1 MHSRARDCQ
10 WLALAVLACYASAI
24 GGVFQFDDYNVIVNN
39 AAVHSW
45 ERWAGT
51 AGQSI
56 RPLLKLSYT
65 LNWSGEGAPL
75 AFVVFNIT
83 VHLVNSLLVYAL
95 CVRWLQGRG
104 PAGVH
109 IALFAALLFALHP
122 ANTEA
127 VTYICGRSSSF
138 MALFYLGA
146 MLAYATGRGTAS
158 NRDINDNRWLLWLA
172 TPLCFVLALGV
183 KETAITLPAAL
194 LLWEHLSGGSWRRAL
209 ARQWPVWLVAALAT
223 GYFLMQPN
231 YVAHLQRSV
240 EINSLQGNLATQS
253 LAWVYLLQ
261 QWALQLSPN
270 IDPDLVLQRD
280 FSAVWPHLLVLI
292 ASVLFVMW
300 SWRRHPAVAFALA
313 WALLHLVPV
322 YIFFPRL
329 DVANDRQLYL
339 AGWPLGLAV
348 MAEGH
353 ALLQWFSRFA
363 VAIRAAGIA
372 LGLALLL
379 VLGGSTIQRNLQYH
393 SEIALWEQTVQ
404 VSPGKARVYNNLGYA
419 YMLAGRLEDAKRE
432 YRIALRINPEH
443 VKARMNLARL
453 EDSR

>member
-1 MHSRARDCQ
+1 VHFRARDCL

-95 CVRWLQGRG
+95 CVRWLQGRA
-104 PAGVH
+104 PAGAY
-109 IALFAALLFALHP
+109 IALIAALLFALHP

-146 MLAYATGRGTAS
+146 VLAYAAGRGTV
-158 NRDINDNRWLLWLA
+158 DNRWLLWIA
-172 TPLCFVLALGV
+172 SPLCFVLALGV

-194 LLWEHLSGGSWRRAL
+194 LLWELLNGGGMRESLR
-209 ARQWPVWLVAALAT
+209 RQWPVWLVAALAT
-223 GYFLMQPN
+223 GYFLLSTN
-231 YVAHLQRSV
+231 YLAHLQRSV
-240 EINSLQGNLATQS
+240 EINSLQGNLSTQS
-253 LAWVYLLQ
+253 LAWVYLLG
-261 QWALQLSPN
+261 QWALPLWPN
-270 IDPDLVLQRD
+270 IDPDLALQRD
-280 FSAVWPHLLVLI
+280 FSTVWPQLLVLI
-292 ASVLFVMW
+292 ASALLTVW
-300 SWRRHPAVAFALA
+300 SWRRRPALAFALA

-339 AGWPLGLAV
+339 AAWPLGLALAV
-348 MAEGH
+348 ECRSV
-353 ALLQWFSRFA
+353 LQRFPR
-363 VAIRAAGIA
+363 VTVPIRASFMPT
-372 LGLALLL
+372 GLVVVLI
-379 VLGGSTIQRNLQYH
+379 LGGITVQRNLQYH
-393 SEIALWEQTVQ
+393 SEIALWKQTVQ
-404 VSPGKARVYNNLGYA
+404 VSPGKARVHNNLGYA
-419 YMLAGRLEDAKRE
+419 YMLAGRLEDARRE

-453 EDSR
+453 ESSQ